1 MKYVTHLTVAAEDD
15 KHEDLRERMG
25 GGVSGLAAYGA
36 YWMVLEKIG
45 AQIRPESVSTS
56 MTKTVSKWSEIAGV
70 KTSWFRKWS
79 RAAHEA
85 GLILLS
91 ENGNK
96 ITIGTPNI
104 LKYADEYSRRVG
116 IISRQTPDKLPRVSG
131 TPALPA
137 LQEDIDLRARAR
149 TEKKNPEP
157 ETCNHRW
164 TPSGVCMKCC
174 ALREE
179 HKNTSP
185 TEKETVSN
193 NSIPPQIKE
202 LHLDPGKEKPLAELY
217 VIHLNQRIPKEILAN
232 QLLACGLDSAEI
244 VRAAQVF
251 LGSVGKDL

>member
-85 GLILLS
+85 GLIRLS

-96 ITIGTPNI
+96 VTIGVPNI
-104 LKYADEYSRRVG
+104 LKYCDEYSRKLG
-116 IISRQTPDKLPRVSG
+116 IKSGRPPDKLRSDSG

-137 LQEDIDLRARAR
+137 LPDKQDLKTGACGIVDNSPKNAGAKPADGGVPEAPPPPAPTGGNTHLPIEIKNLNLRDDVA
-149 TEKKNPEP
+149 KKIA
-157 ETCNHRW
+157 
-164 TPSGVCMKCC
+164 
-174 ALREE
+174 ALFLEYQT
-179 HKNTSP
+179 HP
-185 TEKETVSN
+185 IHN
-193 NSIPPQIKE
+193 NA
-202 LHLDPGKEKPLAELY
+202 LAD
-217 VIHLNQRIPKEILAN
+217 A
-232 QLLACGLDSAEI
+232 LLAAGLTSGEI
-244 VRAAQVF
+244 VKTAQAF
-251 LGSVGKDL
+251 LGSVGKGL